1 MVACIVALYFAQNQT
16 HFFIIGAFVGIAMA
30 GVQSVSRAMVATFSP
45 PGKSGEFFGF
55 FALTG
60 RTSSFIGPAIFG
72 FLAAELSL
80 WYQSKG
86 QDIVLAEQSGH
97 RLAIL
102 SIAAFLILGGL
113 LMTTVNE
120 KKAREL
126 ADQGKVQVDVK

>member
-1 MVACIVALYFAQNQT
+1 
-16 HFFIIGAFVGIAMA
+16 MA
-30 GVQSVSRAMVATFSP
+30 GIQSVSRAMVATFSP

-60 RTSSFIGPAIFG
+60 RTSSFIGPAVFG
-72 FLAAELSL
+72 YLAAELTL

-86 QDIVLAEQSGH
+86 QDIILAEQSGH

-102 SIAAFLILGGL
+102 SIAAFLIIGGI

-126 ADQGKVQVDVK
+126 ANQGEMQVNAE